1 MSGVGLLALGLEIQN
16 RVSASGSCTVGV
28 ANGVWLKVDFEC
40 FYLEGEGGHGA
51 LSTRRYREKGL
62 KYCGKMSEPQKST
75 EIYRRC
81 FQPAVAAA

>member
-1 MSGVGLLALGLEIQN
+1 MSGVRLPALSLETQN
-16 RVSASGSCTVGV
+16 SVSASGSCTVGL

-40 FYLEGEGGHGA
+40 FYLEDGHGA